1 MPNCR
6 CMYFVFQWPNDF
18 LVMHICTGYAID
30 PTVDVRR
37 TGENILG
44 SKDAL
49 EENKGLN
56 YKIYTFS

>member
-1 MPNCR
+1 MSNCGR
-6 CMYFVFQWPNDF
+6 MYIVFQWPIDF
-18 LVMHICTGYAID
+18 LVMYICTGYAID

-56 YKIYTFS
+56 YKICAFS